1 MKYNEAL
8 IAWNPNTDQIQ
19 VGPLLQSDDYDWTES
34 PVRYVCTGGAASSH
48 MAKCKDGW
56 RGVAMMLIE
65 FHTIVVGD
73 RVPVE
78 AAHKAFL
85 AIDEYRKRI
94 SSDIPGADADAGSMD
109 GW

>member
-1 MKYNEAL
+1 
-8 IAWNPNTDQIQ
+8 
-19 VGPLLQSDDYDWTES
+19 
-34 PVRYVCTGGAASSH
+34 
-48 MAKCKDGW
+48 
-56 RGVAMMLIE
+56 MMLIE